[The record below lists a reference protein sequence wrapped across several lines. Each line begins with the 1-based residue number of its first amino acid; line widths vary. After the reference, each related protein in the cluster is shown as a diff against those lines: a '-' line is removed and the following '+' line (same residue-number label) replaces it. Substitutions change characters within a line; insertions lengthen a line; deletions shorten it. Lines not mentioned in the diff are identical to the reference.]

1 MEAVADADDDTETNP
16 RGVLEELAR
25 FGPAHEHTERLAWVR
40 AGRGPR
46 AASDTARREVDG
58 RMSVCCSLRGQGC

>member
-1 MEAVADADDDTETNP
+1 MEAVADADRDTETRARDRHSRSRPANH

-25 FGPAHEHTERLAWVR
+25 FGPAHERFGRLAYSVLVR

-46 AASDTARREVDG
+46 AA
-58 RMSVCCSLRGQGC
+58 

>member
-1 MEAVADADDDTETNP
+1 MEAVADADHDSETNP

-25 FGPAHEHTERLAWVR
+25 FGPAHEHFERLAWVR

-46 AASDTARREVDG
+46 PRAA
-58 RMSVCCSLRGQGC
+58 